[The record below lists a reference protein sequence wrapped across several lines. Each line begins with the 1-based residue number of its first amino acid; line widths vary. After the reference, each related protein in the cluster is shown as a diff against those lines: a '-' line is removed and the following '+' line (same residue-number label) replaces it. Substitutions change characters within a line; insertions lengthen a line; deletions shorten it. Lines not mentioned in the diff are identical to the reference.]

1 MTAHETQ
8 RGSNRRLCDVLEA
21 MPELDPSSCLQ
32 LAALSIHTT
41 GELLFYCATSSG
53 RTRIAMAADLRV
65 EQVEDCRIAAEL
77 LLVPEMDAYWVPL
90 LRAAGIDSL
99 RDLAC
104 RHPTTLTELL
114 SRLHRQ
120 PHAGSDRLN
129 HRWAADILRQDNLAH
144 RCPHSKARL
153 PTGAAGAA
161 ARKHGGVGCNY
172 AIAAAR
178 PDHRDFLDLRFTAR
192 AALQQYRSV
201 SLV

>member
-21 MPELDPSSCLQ
+21 MPELEPSSCLQ

-53 RTRIAMAADLRV
+53 RARIATAADLRV
-65 EQVEDCRIAAEL
+65 EQVEDCRISAEL
-77 LLVPEMDAYWVPL
+77 LLVPEMDAYWVPM

-120 PHAGSDRLN
+120 PNIGKPSIAEHDEAGSGTLGFFDVASWVA
-129 HRWAADILRQDNLAH
+129 WAA
-144 RCPHSKARL
+144 
-153 PTGAAGAA
+153 
-161 ARKHGGVGCNY
+161 
-172 AIAAAR
+172 
-178 PDHRDFLDLRFTAR
+178 
-192 AALQQYRSV
+192 AALTDDEQT
-201 SLV
+201 